1 MVALATHATAVAPG
15 TGSGEVAPRVHP
27 ALMSRR
33 LMRTPLTALYLVAV
47 LAARAIAD
55 DKPAEQ
61 PAPSYAGEDV
71 CTACHDEEAESYGK
85 TPHARALADPARPEA
100 MRGCEA
106 CHGPGQAH
114 AEAGGGEG
122 VGNLETFGAKR
133 PASARAAVCLKCH
146 ADGKEL
152 HDFKRGD
159 HALAAL
165 ACTDCH
171 RMHGGANEHLLA
183 KPAPA
188 LCYGCHLDI
197 RAKFTLP
204 EHHKVNE
211 GVLSCLDCHS
221 PHGKQPLAPMR
232 GTNNRECFRCHGD
245 IEGPFVFEHASL
257 VTEGCARCHDPH
269 GSVNRHLLVRQQV
282 AQLCYECHTVTPA
295 THLQPSFRD
304 CTRCHVAI
312 HGSNVDPRF
321 LEQ

>member
-1 MVALATHATAVAPG
+1 MSWTMRPSFAALC
-15 TGSGEVAPRVHP
+15 
-27 ALMSRR
+27 
-33 LMRTPLTALYLVAV
+33 LVAV
-47 LAARAIAD
+47 LAAHAV
-55 DKPAEQ
+55 AEEKEEK

-71 CTACHDEEAESYGK
+71 CAACHDGEAGSYAK
-85 TPHARALADPARPEA
+85 TPHARALADPARPEP

-106 CHGPGQAH
+106 CHGAGQAH

-122 VGNLETFGAKR
+122 VGDLETFAAKR
-133 PASARAAVCLKCH
+133 PASVRSAACLKCH
-146 ADGKEL
+146 AGGADV

-159 HALAAL
+159 HALAAV

-171 RMHGGANEHLLA
+171 RMHGGIGEHLLA
-183 KPAPA
+183 KPAPQ

-197 RAKFTLP
+197 RAKFALP

-211 GVLSCLDCHS
+211 GVVSCLDCHR
-221 PHGKQPLAPMR
+221 PHGRSTPPLMR
-232 GTNNRECFRCHGD
+232 GTDNRQCFRCHAD
-245 IEGPFVFEHASL
+245 VEGPFVFEHAGL
-257 VTEGCARCHDPH
+257 VTEGCVRCHDPH
-269 GSVNRHLLVRQQV
+269 GSVNRYLLVRRQV